1 MKGVTTLRT
10 DTSIRWR
17 DENSTKGMLRGFVFE
32 ELFFIIANVMGSGGG
47 GGLREWE
54 KINWFIWRQRNSGS
68 ATVVKME
75 RQHSC
80 GCFLIYVSTI
90 KVRAHLQI
98 CRYGSVFPCAL
109 QLSALKPSEKLAQS
123 TVYKYN
129 QQH

>member
-10 DTSIRWR
+10 DTLTRWK
-17 DENSTKGMLRGFVFE
+17 DVNSTKGILRGFVFE
-32 ELFFIIANVMGSGGG
+32 EKLNTFIIANVIGGRGQFESGK
-47 GGLREWE
+47 

-80 GCFLIYVSTI
+80 GCFLIHVSTI
-90 KVRAHLQI
+90 KNLAHLQI
-98 CRYGSVFPCAL
+98 CRYGFVFPCAL